1 MSHIARNVAI
11 VVTAVV
17 AVKVVRRIGPFV
29 RAVSIGYLT
38 EKIDEVVNDFY
49 YGDEPMSDTANA
61 RFADYNAT
69 YHIPKNPDRF
79 EFTVSLPR
87 HNKK

>member
-17 AVKVVRRIGPFV
+17 AVKVVRRVGPFV
-29 RAVSIGYLT
+29 RAVSIGYLSS
-38 EKIDEVVNDFY
+38 KINEVVDDVY
-49 YGDEPMSDTANA
+49 YGENQDRN
-61 RFADYNAT
+61 
-69 YHIPKNPDRF
+69 DRF